1 MFRRIPIFIGQYYFV
16 CSLFASFYG
25 LLNKHLQFPHC
36 LLEKYILNLTIFFKF
51 NWITSA
57 EYFQVLLAFMYESFF
72 PAFSSK
78 TIWPYPIGMAS
89 PAHIRYFGIFLF
101 CLWKIKTFKQKTCTS
116 NQFIIRKKGK
126 NIPRLKEYKSKSE
139 QLSVE
144 TYSPLTENDAV
155 KIGYKAFNGVW
166 SGSLHVASTFVD
178 HMSIQK
184 RADFLQA
191 FWLAKILN
199 TNKWQWV

>member
-1 MFRRIPIFIGQYYFV
+1 
-16 CSLFASFYG
+16 
-25 LLNKHLQFPHC
+25 
-36 LLEKYILNLTIFFKF
+36 
-51 NWITSA
+51 
-57 EYFQVLLAFMYESFF
+57 MYESFF

-78 TIWPYPIGMAS
+78 TIWPYPIGMSS

-101 CLWKIKTFKQKTCTS
+101 CLWKIKTFKQKNLYLKS
-116 NQFIIRKKGK
+116 IYNSEKRK
-126 NIPRLKEYKSKSE
+126 NIPRVKEYKSKSE

-184 RADFLQA
+184 RADILRA
-191 FWLAKILN
+191 FWPAKILN
-199 TNKWQWV
+199 TNKSV

>member
-1 MFRRIPIFIGQYYFV
+1 MFPRKIHFEFNQFFFNLTELHQLNIFKFCSHLCMKASSQHSLQKQFDFIPLACHPLLILGILEFSSSAFER
-16 CSLFASFYG
+16 LKH
-25 LLNKHLQFPHC
+25 LNK
-36 LLEKYILNLTIFFKF
+36 
-51 NWITSA
+51 
-57 EYFQVLLAFMYESFF
+57 
-72 PAFSSK
+72 
-78 TIWPYPIGMAS
+78 
-89 PAHIRYFGIFLF
+89 
-101 CLWKIKTFKQKTCTS
+101 KTCTS

-139 QLSVE
+139 KLSVE

-155 KIGYKAFNGVW
+155 KIGYKAFNGVR

-191 FWLAKILN
+191 F
-199 TNKWQWV
+199 